1 MTLSR
6 ITHPVCSQGGEGAS
20 EGNPHPQQDIY
31 ESILTVLYEF
41 YKNII
46 QHSKTLLI
54 DSDRVKK
61 FHF

>member
-6 ITHPVCSQGGEGAS
+6 ITHPVRSQGGEGAS

-41 YKNII
+41 YKNIM
-46 QHSKTLLI
+46 QH
-54 DSDRVKK
+54 
-61 FHF
+61 